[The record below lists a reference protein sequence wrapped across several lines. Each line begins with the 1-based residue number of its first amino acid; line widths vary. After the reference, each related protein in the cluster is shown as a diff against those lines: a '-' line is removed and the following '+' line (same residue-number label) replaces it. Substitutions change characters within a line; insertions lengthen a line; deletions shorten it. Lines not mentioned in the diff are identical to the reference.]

1 MRITI
6 EIDETTLEQVQK
18 ITGENKKSPAIS
30 KAVQEFVRRQM
41 AREFGDLMMENAFDY
56 PSTPEEI
63 QALDR

>member
-6 EIDETTLEQVQK
+6 DIEEATLNQVLQM
-18 ITGENKKSPAIS
+18 TGENKKSPAVS
-30 KAVQEFVRRQM
+30 KAVEEFVRRRM
-41 AREFGDLMMENAFDY
+41 AKDLGNLLMENAFDY